1 MVSHDVSVDGNRF
14 LRVSARQLTRLLIVS
29 CLSGTLLGVAARMTM
44 RFVALEAGVSASFSL
59 GGSLEVVAF
68 GAIIGTP
75 VALLFFA
82 VRARVESWSPWLG
95 LLCGLSLFGAL
106 SAIPPPPARSAL
118 EATPDT
124 PVATVLAFGVLFVV
138 WGVGL
143 EYVAR
148 VLTRPVAARGPPP

>member
-1 MVSHDVSVDGNRF
+1 MFRP
-14 LRVSARQLTRLLIVS
+14 A
-29 CLSGTLLGVAARMTM
+29 
-44 RFVALEAGVSASFSL
+44 SL

-95 LLCGLSLFGAL
+95 L

-148 VLTRPVAARGPPP
+148 ILTRPVAAPGPPP